1 MWCPR
6 PPSKTRKSDRMAN
19 LDAAG
24 PIENTEDAKRG
35 KRLLFLLLKIV
46 VSVSLLGYLVTKL
59 DFGSLAKLQSDIVW
73 YIGASSVFMLI
84 ALGFMAVRW
93 KFVLKLIEMKNYSL
107 RLLYDF
113 YLVGSFFNIF
123 IPGAIGGDA
132 MRLYYVSKAY
142 HLTKT
147 KSLLSVFIERVAG
160 LFALGL
166 ILMFS
171 LLFNETI
178 RSRLDFGFTAIALAT
193 SGMVLA
199 LVVAKY
205 FIQKKM
211 AIGYKEMAIILLL
224 SGLGQFGDILIAY
237 IFALYFNL
245 DITVLNLM
253 SIMPLVYIATVIPIS
268 LGGVGVREG
277 VMTAGMALYGVDVSD
292 AVLVSFLL
300 YLTKI
305 IIGLGGWVIYMKIGV
320 RKTSMEHDDA

>member
-1 MWCPR
+1 M
-6 PPSKTRKSDRMAN
+6 TN
-19 LDAAG
+19 IDAAK
-24 PIENTEDAKRG
+24 PVENGGNAKRG
-35 KRLLFLLLKIV
+35 KRLLFLLLKII

-59 DFGSLAKLQSDIVW
+59 DFSSLAKLQSDIIW
-73 YIGASSVFMLI
+73 YIGISSIVMLI
-84 ALGFMAVRW
+84 ALGFMTIRW
-93 KFVLKLIEMKNYSL
+93 KFVLTLIEMKNYSL

-171 LLFNETI
+171 LLFNDTI
-178 RSRLDFGFTAIALAT
+178 RSRLDFGFTLIALSTA
-193 SGMVLA
+193 GIVLA
-199 LVVAKY
+199 LVIAKY

-211 AIGYKEMAIILLL
+211 TVGYKEMATILFL

-237 IFALYFNL
+237 IYALYFDL
-245 DITVLNLM
+245 DISVLNLM
-253 SIMPLVYIATVIPIS
+253 SIMPLVYVATVIPIS

-277 VMTAGMALYGVDVSD
+277 VMTAGMALYGIDISD

-305 IIGLGGWVIYMKIGV
+305 VIGLGGWIVYMKIGEQKISV
-320 RKTSMEHDDA
+320 GRIDA